1 MRRGLTSAADWD
13 KLQKLAA
20 LTNEPLIS
28 PNKNRNGGF
37 WSDG

>member
-1 MRRGLTSAADWD
+1 MRRGLISADDWD
-13 KLQKLAA
+13 EQQKLEP
-20 LTNEPLIS
+20 LTDEPLIS